1 VSTDLTRTSPAA
13 IGSPAPSHSRTGG
26 RFVAGT
32 VLANRYRI
40 VNLLGIGGMGEVY
53 KAEDL
58 TLDQPVAL
66 KFLPETLALSPSLAV
81 EPHVRRRWPTVLVTW
96 SRVLAG
102 R

>member
-1 VSTDLTRTSPAA
+1 MSTDLTRTSPAA
-13 IGSPAPSHSRTGG
+13 IGSSAPSHSRTGG

-40 VNLLGIGGMGEVY
+40 VSLLGIGGMSEVY

-66 KFLPETLALSPSLAV
+66 KFLPETLALSPSALARFHAEAHRAPGV
-81 EPHVRRRWPTVLVTW
+81 ASERLPRP
-96 SRVLAG
+96 
-102 R
+102 